1 MIDLNS
7 SYYPREVYNPRE
19 DITRENMRRYDAN
32 INKWYDIAE
41 ALYPNFYALKGAEKE
56 AAAAEI
62 DRAAGFT
69 RGTF

>member
-1 MIDLNS
+1 MLDLTAN
-7 SYYPREVYNPRE
+7 YYPREVYAPRE

-32 INKWYDIAE
+32 IDKWYDTAE
-41 ALYPNFYALKGAEKE
+41 RLYPNFYALKGAEKE

>member
-7 SYYPREVYNPRE
+7 SYYPREVYHPRE

-41 ALYPNFYALKGAEKE
+41 KMYSNFYALKGAEKA
-56 AAAAEI
+56 AAAAEV